1 MDKKVLNFGIVGAGM
16 IADFHAKAINS
27 LENALLLG
35 VCDAMNEKA
44 QRFKEKY
51 NIKAYQSF
59 EEMLLDEKIDAVCIC
74 TPSGFHKQNAIAAL
88 NAKKHVVLE
97 KPMAFTLEESNE
109 IIAAAEKNGRLITV
123 ISQLRFSKDIQ
134 RVKKLISEGAFG
146 KIVFADLY
154 MKYWRSENYYSQSD
168 WKGTRRF
175 DGGGALMNQGI
186 HGVDILLYLMGN
198 ARVLHS
204 KNKTSYHDIE
214 VEDQSVAM
222 LEFKNGALGV
232 IEAST
237 CAFPGFERKIEI
249 IGSNGC
255 AVLKENRLEKLV
267 INGKEEEICKNTE
280 TSKTASDPSAFDYNL
295 HSLQLSNFIGAVFNE
310 NELLIDGTEGSRAV
324 ALIEEI
330 YKN

>member
-16 IADFHAKAINS
+16 IADFHAKAIGS
-27 LENALLLG
+27 LSNATLLG
-35 VCDAMNEKA
+35 VCDKNPENAEKFA
-44 QRFKEKY
+44 QKY
-51 NIKAYQSF
+51 NICAYADF
-59 EEMLLDEKIDAVCIC
+59 EEMLKSENVDAVCIC
-74 TPSGFHKQNAIAAL
+74 TPSGFHKENAIAAL

-109 IIAAAEKNGRLITV
+109 IIAAAKQNGKLITV
-123 ISQLRFSKDIQ
+123 ISQLRFSEDVN
-134 RVKKLISEGAFG
+134 RLKKLISEDSFG

-204 KNKTSYHDIE
+204 KNKTAYHNIE
-214 VEDQSVAM
+214 VEDQSVSM
-222 LEFKNGALGV
+222 IEFDCGALGV